1 MTEEEK
7 EYIKTYSEILHLMF
21 EQWAPTAEEIE
32 ADMIER
38 YQEYE
43 SKMADGEDVVVNKGG
58 EVSMSNRIIA
68 VDFDGT
74 LCESAWP
81 EIGQARSSVIAY
93 VLDQQAAGAKL
104 ILWTNRVGE
113 RLDEAVKWCAA
124 HGLIFDAV
132 NENLPEIVEAFGG
145 DTRKVFANV
154 YLDDRAMLPLP
165 GFVEP
170 RLLSLEEV
178 AGRVVLGQEAPI
190 YMEFGSLA
198 TNAGKVIGL
207 IPKYMSFDD
216 EHGLS
221 WDVCEGPD
229 QGKTDGV
236 SLYEYNI
243 IWRCWTLPPTDM
255 QKEAKEW
262 K

>member
-1 MTEEEK
+1 
-7 EYIKTYSEILHLMF
+7 
-21 EQWAPTAEEIE
+21 
-32 ADMIER
+32 
-38 YQEYE
+38 
-43 SKMADGEDVVVNKGG
+43 
-58 EVSMSNRIIA
+58 MS
-68 VDFDGT
+68 
-74 LCESAWP
+74 
-81 EIGQARSSVIAY
+81 
-93 VLDQQAAGAKL
+93 L
-104 ILWTNRVGE
+104 ILWLKAQRRAGDKVILWTCRS
-113 RLDEAVKWCAA
+113 EAMLAAAIVWCGTF
-124 HGLIFDAV
+124 GLEFDAV
-132 NENLPEIVEAFGG
+132 NANLPEIVETFGG

-221 WDVCEGPD
+221 WDLCEGPD

-255 QKEAKEW
+255 QKEAEEW
-262 K
+262 DGQLQLADQKT